1 MRLGR
6 WLLIAIASLA
16 LSAAPL
22 PQAKG
27 GAVKKAET
35 KTAQKS
41 GKPAAKPGGMVDIN
55 SATEQELRQL
65 PGIGEAYASKII
77 QNRPY
82 RGKNDLVRKKVI
94 PEATYDKVKDR
105 IVATQKK

>member
-1 MRLGR
+1 MRLAK

-22 PQAKG
+22 PQSTG
-27 GAVKKAET
+27 GASKKAQT
-35 KTAQKS
+35 QAAQKS
-41 GKPAAKPGGMVDIN
+41 EKPAAKPAGMVDIN
-55 SATEQELRQL
+55 SATEEELKQL
-65 PGIGEAYASKII
+65 PGIGDAYAAKII

-94 PEATYDKVKDR
+94 PQATYDKVKDH